1 MRVGVVGVGH
11 FGRLHAAALRDLP
24 GARLAAL
31 CEPDEARRHAAAVAF
46 PDVPLFASFAEAL
59 ERAEVDAVVL
69 ATPETEH
76 AAQAVA
82 AMERG
87 WDVLVEKPLA
97 PSLLEARAVREAAR
111 RTGRVVHV
119 GTVLRFSVPH
129 RQLAGA
135 VHAGRLGAVLHVRA
149 IRWISREWLT
159 RTSVHPA
166 YRAAIHDI
174 DQVLWLTRSRV
185 VRVAAAA
192 HPLPEDGRPAALAAL
207 LWLRSGATASV
218 ETHFLLPAA
227 FPSTMLPPERSG
239 TRRGLLEVVGSR
251 GLGRVDE
258 GAGLELWT
266 DEGAYA
272 PDTVVVPAVG
282 GRIDGALR
290 AELEHFTACVA
301 GRRAPSTAA
310 LDEHVHAV
318 AVAAALVA
326 AAETGSLTEVEEGR

>member
-1 MRVGVVGVGH
+1 VRVGVVGVGN
-11 FGRLHAAALRDLP
+11 FGRLHAAVLRDLP

-31 CEPDEARRHAAAVAF
+31 CEPDEGRRHAAAVAF

-59 ERAEVDAVVL
+59 ERAALDAVVL

-97 PSLLEARAVREAAR
+97 LSWIEARAVREAAR
-111 RTGRVVHV
+111 RTGRVLQV

-129 RQLAGA
+129 RQLAEA
-135 VHAGRLGAVLHVRA
+135 VHAGRLGSVLHIRA
-149 IRWISREWLT
+149 IRWISRDWLP
-159 RTSVHPA
+159 RTSVHLA
-166 YRAAIHDI
+166 HRAAIHDI

-185 VRVAAAA
+185 VRVVAATHTLLA
-192 HPLPEDGRPAALAAL
+192 DGPPAALAAL

-218 ETHFLLPAA
+218 ETHFLVPAA
-227 FPSTMLPPERSG
+227 FPMSTLPPERPG
-239 TRRGLLEVVGSR
+239 TRRGLLEVVGSG

-266 DEGAYA
+266 DEAAHA
-272 PDTVVVPAVG
+272 PDAVVVPAVG

-301 GRRAPSTAA
+301 GRIAPSPVL
-310 LDEHVHAV
+310 LDESVHAV

-326 AAETGSLTEVEEGR
+326 AAETGRMTEVEEDM